1 MAKNSKRICYLCGQ
15 VIETKSKDD
24 PMGLSMDHVPPR
36 QFYMKHIRATQN
48 LNLDK
53 APSHKSC
60 NEAYKEDEEYFYVS
74 MYPIV
79 AKNYPPMETLY
90 FQDIIRRSQQPQT
103 PTKLRKILSTAVT
116 VTEGGIHLP
125 NGMRRLTL
133 DRDRIERIIV
143 KIARGIL
150 FLSTERYFGEQ
161 QIICMSSYD
170 KQSKIPD
177 YFLLA
182 LRLQPFRGI
191 CPDVFAFSLLSS
203 GGLHLLLI
211 LFWKAFMFSVTV
223 KDCES

>member
-15 VIETKSKDD
+15 VIKTKSKDD
-24 PMGLSMDHVPPR
+24 PMALSMDHVPPR
-36 QFYMKHIRATQN
+36 QFYMKQIRTTQN
-48 LNLDK
+48 LNLDT
-53 APSHKSC
+53 APSHKNC

-79 AKNYPPMETLY
+79 AKNYPATETLY

-103 PTKLRKILSTAVT
+103 PAKLRKILSTAVI

-133 DRDRIERIIV
+133 DRDRIERIVV

-161 QIICMSSYD
+161 QIVCTNFYD
-170 KQSKIPD
+170 KTSEIDP
-177 YFLLA
+177 FLPALQLHPLA
-182 LRLQPFRGI
+182 GI
-191 CPDVFAFSLLSS
+191 YPDVFAHSHFSS
-203 GGLHLLLI
+203 GGLRLLLM

-223 KDCES
+223 NDCES